1 MRVLSAAIA
10 LLLVAFGQ
18 VVRAQ
23 TSLAQESQRLDPR
36 ILTADRAKYK
46 DIRDAKDWLNPKVL
60 VGADGIEVV
69 SSGLSGGRK
78 TVTADTLRGVL
89 IDLPV
94 EAWPYG
100 RVVLASDP
108 GPRSGTQSEDERRR
122 RHHDAVQRILKGL
135 DVLGDWWP
143 PA

>member
-46 DIRDAKDWLNPKVL
+46 DIRM
-60 VGADGIEVV
+60 
-69 SSGLSGGRK
+69 
-78 TVTADTLRGVL
+78 
-89 IDLPV
+89 
-94 EAWPYG
+94 
-100 RVVLASDP
+100 
-108 GPRSGTQSEDERRR
+108 
-122 RHHDAVQRILKGL
+122 QRTG
-135 DVLGDWWP
+135 
-143 PA
+143 